1 MPWLLSLFGVKKNA
15 DSLLAQ
21 YCFGDLVDTA
31 PQVLKSPDCYFL
43 SLLGLSHL
51 GTFLLTPPSLHLLSF
66 SDFGSASL
74 AT

>member
-43 SLLGLSHL
+43 SLLGLPFTSWDISL
-51 GTFLLTPPSLHLLSF
+51 DSTISSLTQF
-66 SDFGSASL
+66 F
-74 AT
+74 